1 MKFSIIIPAHNSSY
15 FIEKALKSVRS
26 QTYKDYELI
35 VICDACTDSTFSVV
49 SRYADIS
56 RITNFGRDGLARNV
70 GLDIASGEY
79 VLFMDDDDWWL
90 HEYVLQQLADRLNE
104 TSLTDVL
111 CFAFIWKGLGYTA
124 NTLGRIWPNVWSK
137 CWRREFIGDTR
148 FTDVKME
155 SDLYFTREMMA
166 KITSNEQ
173 VDIWPMPLYYYNYM
187 RPGSQTE
194 IANRSKE

>member
-1 MKFSIIIPAHNSSY
+1 MKFSVIIPAHNSSY

-148 FTDVKME
+148 FTDMKME
-155 SDLYFTREMMA
+155 SDLYFAREMMA

>member
-15 FIEKALKSVRS
+15 FIERALKSVKE
-26 QTYKDYELI
+26 QTYTDYELI
-35 VICDACTDSTFSVV
+35 VVCDACTDPTAEIARKWAHQV
-49 SRYADIS
+49 A
-56 RITNFGRDGLARNV
+56 ITAYGNDGLARNA

-104 TSLTDVL
+104 TSLTDIL
-111 CFAFIWKGLGYTA
+111 CFAFVWKGLGYTA

-166 KITSNEQ
+166 KVTSTEQ

-194 IANRSKE
+194 IANRSEE